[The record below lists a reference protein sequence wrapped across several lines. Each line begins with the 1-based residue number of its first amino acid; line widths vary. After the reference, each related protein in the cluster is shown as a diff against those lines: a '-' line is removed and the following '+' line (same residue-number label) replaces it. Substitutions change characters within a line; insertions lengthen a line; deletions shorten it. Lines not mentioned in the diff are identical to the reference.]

1 MEVLPVLSAKGLAYV
16 QVLAKLDHCR
26 LQKGIYPEEYTKA
39 VNEEIQAL
47 KKRLRAS
54 VRRIEANESVKKL
67 CAKNP
72 AFAEAWQQNNLY
84 NSYINASKREIK
96 LRRKISQLCDHS
108 EETAK

>member
-1 MEVLPVLSAKGLAYV
+1 MEVLPVLSGKGLAYV
-16 QVLAKLDHCR
+16 QVLTKIERCR
-26 LQKGIYPEEYTKA
+26 LKKGIYSDEYTQA
-39 VNEEIQAL
+39 VNSEIEAL